1 MEKLSELTISDV
13 REFAEGKRVTVLNTY
28 DSLISLHMK
37 DAILNADP
45 DAGTDGVITL
55 SEPVTGCRIE
65 LDSDK
70 LFESIHGNENV
81 ITIRFSN
88 NMGGLDIEITEDTL
102 IHPIEKEYGW
112 KEPVHDDFVSREEF
126 INSTG
131 VFVTPE
137 HFEYIYDMVFKEAN
151 VPSDEFVNDYV
162 AKYSTCIQEVPL
174 SGTFKYEVMDEDL
187 SCMGVYDDV
196 YEPNIWE
203 IANSLAVSY
212 ASERQLRWEAVEK
225 CKSALQETADII
237 TKLQLVDKKP
247 SEYQS

>member
-13 REFAEGKRVTVLNTY
+13 REFAEGKRVNVLNTY
-28 DSLISLHMK
+28 DSLISVHMK

-45 DAGTDGVITL
+45 DAGADGVITL

-70 LFESIHGNENV
+70 LFESIHGNENA

-88 NMGGLDIEITEDTL
+88 NMGGLDIEITEDAL
-102 IHPIEKEYGW
+102 IHPVEKEYGW

-126 INSTG
+126 INRTG

-162 AKYSTCIQEVPL
+162 TKYSTCIQEVPL

-212 ASERQLRWEAVEK
+212 ASEHQLRWEAVEK
-225 CKSALQETADII
+225 CKSALQETANII